1 MLHSRCDC
9 DLRARE
15 FSGRRRTLSGELRW
29 LSSSRLVAGLILAL
43 AVVIVAHAQPPKRV
57 LMLHSWGPEFG
68 DLYATDMRAQLGQ
81 QLPGGCELYDEWLIP
96 GRFAD
101 GHGDAA
107 LTAYL
112 NTLFEARPLD
122 LVITLGAPAAHFVQL
137 HGQSLFGDAP
147 RLFADI
153 EERRA
158 PGPSLSANETAVPI
172 SVDLTAVVQNMLR
185 VQPLTATIAVV
196 IGNSQIEK
204 YWEGQLAAS
213 VEPFKDRVRLTFLSG
228 LPFSEVLQRVATLP
242 AHSAILY
249 LLLSQDIEGIPPNE
263 DTAIAQL
270 HAAAKAPMFSYT
282 DAYLGKG
289 IVGGPLISGREQAR
303 ETARTAARL
312 LAGEKAADI
321 RVSPIGLS
329 QPVFDWRELRRWHI
343 NESALP
349 PASMILFREPSIW
362 DRYRWQ
368 LAAVIA
374 ALLAMGALI
383 VRLLYEHG
391 RWRSAESNAQQRMVE
406 LSHMNRRSTVG
417 ELSASIAH
425 ELTQPLS
432 AIGNNASVA
441 VSVLENS
448 SPDIGLLREISADIA
463 RDQRRAIE
471 VIKRLRGLF
480 AKSTSEAQTVDLND
494 VMQDV
499 FELLAAHAF
508 AHRVTLNMGR
518 APGTALVKGDR
529 VQLQQVVLNVVMNA
543 IEAIDGNAKGER
555 EIIGSTLVDGQFA
568 TVSIEDTGPGL
579 SSEDLEHIFE
589 PFFTTKDAGMGMGLA
604 IARSI
609 VVSQG
614 GRISAENRSVRGAVV
629 RIAMPRVN

>member
-1 MLHSRCDC
+1 M
-9 DLRARE
+9 
-15 FSGRRRTLSGELRW
+15 
-29 LSSSRLVAGLILAL
+29 
-43 AVVIVAHAQPPKRV
+43 VIVAQAQAPRRV

-107 LTAYL
+107 LAAYL
-112 NTLFEARPLD
+112 NTLFEAHPLD
-122 LVITLGAPAAHFVQL
+122 LVITLGAPAAHFAQL

-153 EERRA
+153 EERRL
-158 PGPSLSANETAVPI
+158 PRSTLSANETAVPI
-172 SVDLTAVVQNMLR
+172 SVDLAAVVQNILR
-185 VQPLTATIAVV
+185 VQPQTTTVAVL
-196 IGNSQIEK
+196 IGNSQIEH
-204 YWEGQLAAS
+204 YWEGQITDS
-213 VEPFKDRVRLTFLSG
+213 FKPFRNRVRLTFLSG
-228 LPFSEVLQRVATLP
+228 LPFSEVLRRTATLP

-249 LLLSQDIEGIPPNE
+249 VLLSQDVEGIPPNE

-270 HAAAKAPMFSYT
+270 HAAANAPMFSYT
-282 DAYLGKG
+282 DAYFGKG
-289 IVGGPLISGREQAR
+289 IVGGPLISGKEQAR

-321 RVSPIGLS
+321 KISPIGLS
-329 QPVFDWRELRRWHI
+329 QPVFDWRELRRWNI
-343 NESALP
+343 EQSALP
-349 PASMILFREPSIW
+349 AASTILFREPSVW

-368 LAAVIA
+368 LAVVTA

-383 VRLLYEHG
+383 VGLLYEHR
-391 RWRSAESNAQQRMVE
+391 RWHTADSSARQRMVE

-441 VSVLENS
+441 VGVLES
-448 SPDIGLLREISADIA
+448 PSPDISLLREINTDIV

-480 AKSTSEAQTVDLND
+480 AKSTSEAQIVDLND

-508 AHRVTLNMGR
+508 AHRVTLTMRR
-518 APGTALVKGDR
+518 APGSVLVKGDR
-529 VQLQQVVLNVVMNA
+529 VQLQQVILNVVMNA
-543 IEAIDGNAKGER
+543 VEAIDGNAHGER
-555 EIIGSTLVDGQFA
+555 EIIGSTLDDGKFA
-568 TVSIEDTGPGL
+568 TVSVEDTGPGL
-579 SSEDLEHIFE
+579 SSEDLKHIFE

-604 IARSI
+604 IAHSM
-609 VVSQG
+609 VASQG
-614 GRISAENRSVRGAVV
+614 GRIWAENSSVRGATV
-629 RIAMPRVN
+629 RIAMPLVKG